1 MDFVYIFIIAV
12 SAVVLIVTVVGFV
25 YIIKA
30 ARDISA
36 IQRAI
41 FLFMRQK
48 FGDLEEL
55 LKP

>member
-1 MDFVYIFIIAV
+1 MDFVHIFIIVV

-30 ARDISA
+30 ARDISG

-41 FLFMRQK
+41 FFFMRQK

>member
-1 MDFVYIFIIAV
+1 MDFVHIFIIAV